1 MQGLLIVVRFF
12 LPWSVQRLDNG
23 TWERESIN
31 IGYSSD
37 KRRVKQRLFI
47 GYISDI
53 GFNTCSREN
62 ETACIRER
70 VLGRVYYPDECK
82 GDKEG
87 KGFYL
92 FYYT

>member
-31 IGYSSD
+31 
-37 KRRVKQRLFI
+37 I